1 MTVVDSA
8 VLPQMALPPE
18 QKRKLPL
25 LPIAAMLRAQQTLT
39 AVERFAQEHDEGQV
53 PVQAKYYRNLIPLE
67 RPRSGEQYAFE
78 VDLDACTGCK
88 ACVTACHSLNGLD
101 ETELWRTVGSLHG
114 GTATAPVLQ
123 TVTTSC
129 HHCVEPACLLGCP
142 VQAYEKD
149 PVTGIVRHL
158 DDQCFGCQYCTLM
171 CPYDA
176 PKYNSRLGIVRKCD
190 MCEGRLLHGEAP
202 ACVQACPS
210 EAISIRIALQTAAVE
225 RSDAQNFVSGAP
237 TPEHT
242 LPTTVYSTTKVQPD
256 NLLPADF
263 YWTSPEHSHPALV
276 VMLTL
281 TQLSAGSY
289 GIALLAERLSGS
301 PAGSPLAQAAF
312 AGALAAIALGASVLH
327 LGRPWLAWR
336 AVLGFRTS
344 WLSREAIA
352 FALFALLA
360 FVHGVLASGWLAAY
374 LPIGA
379 THLVQSGAAV
389 AGAAGVFCS
398 VMVYVATRRAQW
410 SGTPTGLK
418 FFGTA
423 LLLGAATVLTVCAFT
438 ATRAEPFD
446 RVCQSLFWL
455 VVAVTSIK
463 VSFDAGIIRYY
474 RDPRQ
479 SVLKRI
485 ALVMVGD
492 LRTAT
497 QLRFGL
503 AIAGGVLVPLFLA
516 ATGWKGRT
524 AAPATSVMLV
534 LLTAGELCER
544 YLFFRAAPASRM
556 PGAIR

>member
-1 MTVVDSA
+1 MIA
-8 VLPQMALPPE
+8 VEPKRRLPMLPV
-18 QKRKLPL
+18 
-25 LPIAAMLRAQQTLT
+25 AAMLRAQQTLT
-39 AVERFAQEHDEGQV
+39 AVERFAQEHDEGQL
-53 PVQAKYYRNLIPLE
+53 PAQAKYYRNLIPLE

-114 GTATAPVLQ
+114 GTASAPVLQ

-149 PVTGIVRHL
+149 AVTGIVRHL
-158 DDQCFGCQYCTLM
+158 DDQCFGCQYCMLM

-176 PKYNSRLGIVRKCD
+176 PKYNARLGIVRKCD

-202 ACVQACPS
+202 ACVQACPTQ
-210 EAISIRIALQTAAVE
+210 AISIRIASQSAAVE
-225 RSDAQNFVSGAP
+225 RSDARNFVSGAP

-263 YWTSPEHSHPALV
+263 YWTSPEHAHPALV

-281 TQLSAGSY
+281 TQLSAGAF
-289 GIALLAERLSGS
+289 GIALFVERLSGS

-336 AVLGFRTS
+336 AILGFRTS

-360 FVHGVLASGWLAAY
+360 FLHGVLASGWLSAY
-374 LPIGA
+374 LPMGA
-379 THLVQSGAAV
+379 AHGVQIGAAV
-389 AGAAGVFCS
+389 AGTAGVFCS

-423 LLLGAATVLTVCAFT
+423 LVLGAATVLTVCAFT

-446 RVCQSLFWL
+446 RICRALFWL
-455 VVAVTSIK
+455 ISAVTCIK
-463 VSFDAGIIRYY
+463 VGFDAGVVRYY

-479 SVLKRI
+479 SILKRI
-485 ALVMVGD
+485 ALVMLGE

-503 AIAGGVLVPLFLA
+503 AISGGVLVPLFLA
-516 ATGWKGRT
+516 AMEHQGRT
-524 AAPATSVMLV
+524 AAPATMVMLV